1 MNFLK
6 SYLSF
11 QKVMAA
17 FGKQGNLSPAPAP
30 VFVVYFRYAARLAI
44 FALVLFIFVWWPVD
58 SYNTAGFDKWSARMS
73 SLPSEVWYVLLAV
86 LLGWGTTEV
95 VSARR
100 NQTPYKS
107 YNQSTND
114 VSNNWEL
121 DGQFSNLNNDEDAG
135 PVMDNP
141 SIDEWRNK

>member
-6 SYLSF
+6 SFQGF
-11 QKVMAA
+11 QKVMTVFA
-17 FGKQGNLSPAPAP
+17 KQGNPAPAP
-30 VFVVYFRYAARLAI
+30 TFVVYFRYAARLAI
-44 FALVLFIFVWWPVD
+44 LGLVLFIFVWWPVD
-58 SYNTAGFDKWSARMS
+58 AYNTAGFDKWSARMS

-95 VSARR
+95 VSAKRSTI
-100 NQTPYKS
+100 QYQS
-107 YNQSTND
+107 YNQTTID
-114 VSNNWEL
+114 TTDNWEL
-121 DGQFSNLNNDEDAG
+121 DGQFSNLNDDEDVG